1 MNEPYSR
8 LLAGAAGRTAALE
21 HETVF
26 YPFGIPVAVASNAE
40 SVLEAAEDALG
51 RWKSM
56 PTSYRESDLPRRLE
70 IVVLKG
76 MKGCSPARIIWRGR
90 DGLLTAAAPGLLAT
104 AAGTSG
110 AVFASPAWADLGRTF
125 ADLVVVP
132 LAVSLA
138 AESLS
143 EERLFLRASAFVHG
157 NAAMLL
163 LAPARADM
171 ARLDLAGRLH
181 RAGMEMLAADFL
193 LAAHHPVR
201 GLELWGHP
209 AAIPPAPDMIPEE
222 IIMPPEKPSASSS
235 GSAKS
240 AGAAKSTEDE
250 ATPGPAPKES
260 VTTWTPLPLEGGVK
274 VHLQHS
280 GPVLIAMLD
289 SAAPGPEED
298 AFPAPLGMD
307 RAAVELLFTKRAAV
321 HYPPPRDADPAQLPT
336 RARAILAA
344 LSRNE
349 AVRVPAGDPESMA
362 TKLLKKLEA
371 MTRHK

>member
-1 MNEPYSR
+1 MNEPYAR
-8 LLAGAAGRTAALE
+8 LLAGAAGRTVALE

-26 YPFGIPVAVASNAE
+26 YPFGIPVTVASNAE
-40 SVLEAAEDALG
+40 AVLEACDGALG

-56 PTSYRESDLPRRLE
+56 PTSYREDNLSCRLE

-125 ADLVVVP
+125 ADLAVVP

-138 AESLS
+138 AGSLS

-157 NAAMLL
+157 DAALIL
-163 LAPARADM
+163 LAPPRADM

-193 LAAHHPVR
+193 LAAKHPVR

-222 IIMPPEKPSASSS
+222 IIMPPEDADSAKADAPGETTAETDA
-235 GSAKS
+235 GSA
-240 AGAAKSTEDE
+240 AIQ
-250 ATPGPAPKES
+250 KES
-260 VTTWTPLPLEGGVK
+260 VSTWTPLPLEGGVK

-280 GPVLIAMLD
+280 GSVLIAILD
-289 SAAPGPEED
+289 TAAPGPEED
-298 AFPAPLGMD
+298 AFPAPLGLNK
-307 RAAVELLFTKRAAV
+307 AAVEQLLAERSAV
-321 HYPPPRDADPAQLPT
+321 HYPPPRDKNSAQLPP
-336 RARAILAA
+336 RARAILEP
-344 LSRNE
+344 LGRSE
-349 AVRVPAGDPESMA
+349 AVRVPAGDPEAMA
-362 TKLLKKLEA
+362 SKLLKKLEA
-371 MTRHK
+371 MTRRK